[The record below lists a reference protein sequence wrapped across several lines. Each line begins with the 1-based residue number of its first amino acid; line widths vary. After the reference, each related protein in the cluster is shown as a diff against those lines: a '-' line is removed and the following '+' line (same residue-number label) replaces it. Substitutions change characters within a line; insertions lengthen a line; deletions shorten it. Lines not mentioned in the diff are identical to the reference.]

1 MRRRTNTR
9 THNLSNLSI
18 INLVANTRKS
28 TVPSKAKV
36 MKERYNFIFKAS
48 LYPSDEENSAI

>member
-9 THNLSNLSI
+9 THNLNNLCI

-36 MKERYNFIFKAS
+36 LKERYNFTFKAYCIHLMKKTPQS
-48 LYPSDEENSAI
+48 